1 MTKDLLKKNEA
12 KIVNFLRFLF
22 NIIFWFFTL
31 VPKKKFYFWRTN
43 CDLISFFVPGLKK
56 IVLISKLEV
65 YEDMILL
72 VSFPQTGDPNDFSPN
87 RKIF

>member
-1 MTKDLLKKNEA
+1 MTKDLLKNEA
-12 KIVNFLRFLF
+12 KIVNFLRFLLI
-22 NIIFWFFTL
+22 IIFWFFTL
-31 VPKKKFYFWRTN
+31 VPKKNLYFWRTN
-43 CDLISFFVPGLKK
+43 CDLIFFFVPGLKK

-65 YEDMILL
+65 YEDMIL